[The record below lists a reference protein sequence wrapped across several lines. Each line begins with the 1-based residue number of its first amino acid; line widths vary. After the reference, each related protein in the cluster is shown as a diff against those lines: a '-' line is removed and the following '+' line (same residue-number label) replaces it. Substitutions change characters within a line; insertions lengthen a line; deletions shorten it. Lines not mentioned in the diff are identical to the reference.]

1 MTTIKPMSEAQLAA
15 ALEVQ
20 GKADAEALQLA
31 APEMDGTA
39 LNGAAEAIPMF
50 SAAVKVKNMLERPIG
65 FVCISDAGRV
75 VRLLQP
81 YDSTIYTQQPEM
93 LPAQWGFV
101 WSTVPAHAR
110 PFIALST
117 SPYNIDEVCSWGD
130 SIYASTING
139 NVWSPAD
146 YPQGWRKVGEING
159 R

>member
-1 MTTIKPMSEAQLAA
+1 MTTIKPMSETQLAA

-31 APEMDGTA
+31 APEMDGTS
-39 LNGAAEAIPMF
+39 LNGAAEVIPMF
-50 SAAVKVKNMLERPIG
+50 SAAVKVRNMLERPAG

-81 YDSTIYTQQPEM
+81 YDSDIFTQQPEM

-101 WSTVPAHAR
+101 WSKDPAHAR
-110 PFIALST
+110 PFVALST
-117 SPYNIDEVCSWGD
+117 SPYNLDEVCSWGAE
-130 SIYASTING
+130 IYASTLNG

-146 YPQGWRKVGEING
+146 YPQGWRKVGEITG